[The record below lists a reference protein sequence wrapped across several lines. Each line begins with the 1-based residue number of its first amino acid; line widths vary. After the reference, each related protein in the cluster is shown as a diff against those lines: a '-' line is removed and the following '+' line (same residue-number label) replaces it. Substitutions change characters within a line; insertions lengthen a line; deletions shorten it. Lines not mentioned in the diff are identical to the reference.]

1 MSEKYNLINMEK
13 KNNLEKKASL
23 EKMSKSELIDL
34 LLEQFSNK
42 PMRPIPAPR
51 KSVKSMVQQ
60 YEVNVSSS
68 PTYFKD
74 DYKPIPAPRTQ
85 KSLDAY
91 IPSKPSQPIS
101 VPIDFKPIPKPRT
114 QKSLDAYIP
123 SKPIPIPRTQK
134 SLDAYIP
141 SKLSQSIPA
150 PDDSKLIPQKRT
162 IITQMQQALEGYT
175 KSFDIELRDNKDP
188 LVQLQESRKAIEYLF
203 DNQLKISK
211 GFKYVETLQVKFIKF
226 SNGQKTEKN
235 GFFNSKADLILNNT
249 NIQSSLQ
256 ISKQHILNIISQWV
270 SEGSGWTVESIE
282 SHHLNITNYSPLK
295 GSSYIELSP
304 EIKKSKG
311 LINIKNEDNE
321 CFRWCHIRHLNPQNK
336 NPQRITKT
344 DKNFIKQLDYSNI
357 EFPVTVKQIN
367 KIEKQNNIR
376 INLFGYE
383 EKQKFP
389 IYISQ
394 EKFQDHMELLLINK
408 DKKNHY
414 VLVKNFNKFM
424 FDQTKHN
431 CKKHFCM
438 YCLQCFSREDVL
450 AEHVKNC
457 LSINGKQAIKMPKKG
472 QHVNFRNYHKQ
483 IPAPFVIYADFE
495 AITEKVHGCLPNN
508 EKSYTEAYQKHID
521 CGYGYKLV
529 CHYNDEFSKPV
540 QVFRGENAVYN
551 FMEKMIEEVEWCKS
565 IIKKHFN
572 KPLVMTEENKLDFES
587 AKYCHI
593 CKNRYSEED
602 ICVRDHCHITGK
614 YRGSA
619 HQDCNLKLRL
629 SPTNIQIPVFFH
641 NLRGYDSHLIMQ
653 QIGEIAKKHVYKN
666 KKGEECQM
674 DINCIPNNMEKYMAF
689 MLGKHLLFLDSFQ
702 FMSSSLDNLTKNLPD
717 DAFIFTQQEFT
728 GEQYNL
734 MKQKGTYPYDYMDSF
749 QKFNDTQ
756 LPIKKD
762 FFSILY
768 NQHITHEQYNHAQ
781 TVWNTFDLKTMGDYH
796 DLYLKSDTLLLADIF
811 ENFRKTCLQYYK
823 LDPCHYFSSPGLSW
837 DAMLKMTKIKLELIT
852 DIDMFQFIEKG
863 LRGGTSYIANR
874 FSEANNKYMENFDE
888 NKPSKYIMYLDANNL
903 YGWAMSQYLPTGN
916 FKWLTKEQIK
926 KTNLANY
933 SEEHD
938 EGLLLEVDLDYPQ
951 ELHDL
956 HNDYPLAPEK
966 LKVNKNMLSDYCQ
979 KISEKFNISSGQ
991 VHKLITTLG
1000 KKEKYVLH
1008 YRNLQLYLSLGLK
1021 LKKVHR
1027 VLQFNQSPW
1036 LKKYIDFNTNKRTLS
1051 KNDFEKNFFK
1061 LMNNSVF
1068 GKTME
1073 NLRKRVDVRLVTNKE
1088 KLLKLSSK
1096 PSYVSSKIF
1105 NENLVAI
1112 HKIKETLLMNRPAFV
1127 GACILDLSKTFM
1139 YDFHY
1144 NYIKCKYGDKAK
1156 LLFTD
1161 TDSLTYEIETPDAYA
1176 DFFDNKDIFD
1186 NSDYNKKSPFY
1197 FDHNKKVIGKFKDE
1211 ASGIP
1216 VTEFVGLRSKMYS
1229 YTLDN
1234 KQSKRT
1240 AKGIK
1245 KNIIQNNLS
1254 HDNYKKV
1261 LLSEEQIHHSMKT
1274 IRSMKHQLAS
1284 YELNKI
1290 SLSCFDDKRYIH
1302 ENGITSF
1309 AYGHYKILKV

>member
-1 MSEKYNLINMEK
+1 METIQKMSEKSNIINMEK
-13 KNNLEKKASL
+13 SSLEKIGNEKNQKHLKRCRYYNNMETIQKMSEKSNIINMEKASL

-42 PMRPIPAPR
+42 QIRPIPAPR

-60 YEVNVSSS
+60 YEGNISSS
-68 PTYFKD
+68 PTYL
-74 DYKPIPAPRTQ
+74 KPIPAPRTQ

-91 IPSKPSQPIS
+91 IPSK
-101 VPIDFKPIPKPRT
+101 
-114 QKSLDAYIP
+114 
-123 SKPIPIPRTQK
+123 
-134 SLDAYIP
+134 
-141 SKLSQSIPA
+141 LSQSISA

-162 IITQMQQALEGYT
+162 IITKMQQALEGYT
-175 KSFDIELRDNKDP
+175 KSFNIDLRDNKDP
-188 LVQLQESRKAIEYLF
+188 LVQLQKSRKDIEYLF
-203 DNQLKISK
+203 NNQLKIFK
-211 GFKYVETLQVKFIKF
+211 GFKYVETLQVKFVKF

-249 NIQSSLQ
+249 DIQASLQ

-282 SHHLNITNYSPLK
+282 SHHLNIANYSPLK
-295 GSSYIELSP
+295 GSSYIDLPP
-304 EIKKSKG
+304 EIKNPKS

-336 NPQRITKT
+336 NPQRIKKI
-344 DKNFIKQLDYSNI
+344 DKNLIKQLDYSNI

-389 IYISQ
+389 LYISQ
-394 EKFQDHMELLLINK
+394 EKYHEHMELLLINK

-414 VLVKNFNKFM
+414 VLIKNFNKFM
-424 FDQTKHN
+424 FDQTKHK
-431 CKKHFCM
+431 CKKYFCM
-438 YCLQCFSREDVL
+438 YCLQCFSRKDVL
-450 AEHVKNC
+450 DEHVKNC
-457 LSINGKQAIKMPKKG
+457 ISINGKQAIKMPEKG

-529 CHYNDEFSKPV
+529 CHYDDEFSKPV
-540 QVFRGENAVYN
+540 QVFRGENAVHN
-551 FMEKMIEEVEWCKS
+551 FMEKMLEEVEWCKS
-565 IIKKHFN
+565 ITKKHFN
-572 KPLVMTEENKLDFES
+572 KPLVMTEENELDFKS
-587 AKYCHI
+587 TNHCHI
-593 CKNRYSEED
+593 CKNQYSEED
-602 ICVRDHCHITGK
+602 IRVRDHCHITGN

-629 SPTNIQIPVFFH
+629 SPNNIQIPVFFH
-641 NLRGYDSHLIMQ
+641 NLRGYDSHFIMQ
-653 QIGEIAKKHVYKN
+653 QIGEIAKKYVYKN
-666 KKGEECQM
+666 KKGEVCQM

-689 MLGKHLLFLDSFQ
+689 MLGKNLLFLDSFQ

-717 DAFIFTQQEFT
+717 DAFIFTQQEFS
-728 GEQYNL
+728 GEQLNL

-749 QKFNDTQ
+749 QKFNNTQ

-811 ENFRKTCLQYYK
+811 ENFRKTCLQYYE

-837 DAMLKMTKIKLELIT
+837 DAMLKMTKIKLELVT
-852 DIDMFQFIEKG
+852 DIDMYQFIEKG

-874 FSEANNKYMENFDE
+874 FSEANNKYMENYNE
-888 NKPSKYIMYLDANNL
+888 NLPSKYIMYLDANNL

-916 FKWLTKEQIK
+916 FKWLTKEQIN
-926 KTNLANY
+926 KTNLAKY
-933 SEEHD
+933 TAEHD
-938 EGLLLEVDLDYPQ
+938 EGLLLEVDLDYPK

-966 LKVNKNMLSDYCQ
+966 LKVNKNMLSEYCK
-979 KISEKFNISSGQ
+979 KIAGKFNISSGQ

-1036 LKKYIDFNTNKRTLS
+1036 LKKYIDFNTNKRTFS

-1088 KLLKLSSK
+1088 KFLKLSSK
-1096 PSYVSSKIF
+1096 PSYVSAKIF
-1105 NENLVAI
+1105 NENLVAV
-1112 HKIKETLLMNRPAFV
+1112 HKIKETLLMNRPSYV
-1127 GACILDLSKTFM
+1127 GACILDLSKAFM

-1176 DFFDNKDIFD
+1176 DFFDDKEIFD
-1186 NSDYNKKSPFY
+1186 NSDYNKKSRFY
-1197 FDHNKKVIGKFKDE
+1197 FGENKKVIGKFKDE
-1211 ASGIP
+1211 AAGIP

-1254 HDNYKKV
+1254 HGNYKKV

-1302 ENGITSF
+1302 KNGITSY
-1309 AYGHYKILKV
+1309 AYGHYKI

>member
-1 MSEKYNLINMEK
+1 M
-13 KNNLEKKASL
+13 EKKASL
-23 EKMSKSELIDL
+23 EKMSKTELIDL
-34 LLEQFSNK
+34 ILEQFSHK
-42 PMRPIPAPR
+42 PKRPIPTPR
-51 KSVKSMVQQ
+51 KSVKSIVQQ
-60 YEVNVSSS
+60 YEVNISS
-68 PTYFKD
+68 PPTHFKD
-74 DYKPIPAPRTQ
+74 DFKPIPAPRTQ

-91 IPSKPSQPIS
+91 IPSKPSQPI
-101 VPIDFKPIPKPRT
+101 
-114 QKSLDAYIP
+114 
-123 SKPIPIPRTQK
+123 
-134 SLDAYIP
+134 
-141 SKLSQSIPA
+141 PA
-150 PDDSKLIPQKRT
+150 PDVSKTIPEKRT
-162 IITQMQQALEGYT
+162 IITQIQQALHGFT

-203 DNQLKISK
+203 NNQLKKTK

-226 SNGQKTEKN
+226 SNDQKTEKN

-249 NIQSSLQ
+249 NIRSSLQ
-256 ISKQHILNIISQWV
+256 ISKQHILNTISQWV
-270 SEGSGWTVESIE
+270 SEGSGWTVQSIE
-282 SHHLNITNYSPLK
+282 SHHLNIANYSPLR
-295 GSSYIELSP
+295 GSSYIELPP
-304 EIKKSKG
+304 EINRSKG
-311 LINIKNEDNE
+311 LINIKNKDNE
-321 CFRWCHIRHLNPQNK
+321 CFRWCHIRHLNPQIK

-414 VLVKNFNKFM
+414 VLIKNFNKFM

-450 AEHVKNC
+450 TEHIKNC
-457 LSINGKQAIKMPKKG
+457 LSINGKQAIKMPEKG
-472 QHVNFRNYHKQ
+472 QHVSFRNYHKQ

-495 AITEKVHGCLPNN
+495 AIAEKVHGCQPNN

-529 CHYNDEFSKPV
+529 CHYNNEFSKPV

-565 IIKKHFN
+565 IIKTHFN
-572 KPLVMTEENKLDFES
+572 KPLVMTEKNKLDFES
-587 AKYCHI
+587 SIYCHI
-593 CKNRYSEED
+593 CKKRYSEKD
-602 ICVRDHCHITGK
+602 IRVRDHCHITGN

-629 SPTNIQIPVFFH
+629 SPSNIQIPVFFH
-641 NLRGYDSHLIMQ
+641 NLRGYDSHFIMQ
-653 QIGEIAKKHVYKN
+653 QIGEIAKKYVYKN

-702 FMSSSLDNLTKNLPD
+702 FMSSSLDNLTQNLPD

-728 GEQYNL
+728 NEQFNL

-749 QKFNDTQ
+749 QKFNDTH

-768 NQHITHEQYNHAQ
+768 NQHITHEQYDHAQ
-781 TVWNTFDLKTMGDYH
+781 TVWNTFNLKTMGDYH
-796 DLYLKSDTLLLADIF
+796 DLYLKSDTLLLADVF
-811 ENFRKTCLQYYK
+811 ENVRKTCLQYYK

-874 FSEANNKYMENFDE
+874 FSEANNKYMENFNE

-916 FKWLTKEQIK
+916 FRWLTKEQIS

-966 LKVNKNMLSDYCQ
+966 LKVNKNMLSKYCQ

-991 VHKLITTLG
+991 VHKLITSLN
-1000 KKEKYVLH
+1000 KKEKYILH

-1073 NLRKRVDVRLVTNKE
+1073 NLRKRVDVRLVTTKE
-1088 KLLKLSSK
+1088 KFLKLSSK

-1105 NENLVAI
+1105 NENLVAV

-1176 DFFDNKDIFD
+1176 DFLQNKDIFD

-1211 ASGIP
+1211 AAGIP

-1234 KQSKRT
+1234 KQTKRT

-1245 KNIIQNNLS
+1245 KNVIQKNLT

-1261 LLSEEQIHHSMKT
+1261 LLNNEQIHHSMKT
-1274 IRSMKHQLAS
+1274 IRSKNHQLGS
-1284 YELNKI
+1284 FELNKI

-1309 AYGHYKILKV
+1309 AYGHYKIN

>member
-1 MSEKYNLINMEK
+1 M
-13 KNNLEKKASL
+13 
-23 EKMSKSELIDL
+23 
-34 LLEQFSNK
+34 
-42 PMRPIPAPR
+42 P
-51 KSVKSMVQQ
+51 
-60 YEVNVSSS
+60 
-68 PTYFKD
+68 
-74 DYKPIPAPRTQ
+74 
-85 KSLDAY
+85 
-91 IPSKPSQPIS
+91 
-101 VPIDFKPIPKPRT
+101 
-114 QKSLDAYIP
+114 
-123 SKPIPIPRTQK
+123 
-134 SLDAYIP
+134 
-141 SKLSQSIPA
+141 
-150 PDDSKLIPQKRT
+150 
-162 IITQMQQALEGYT
+162 
-175 KSFDIELRDNKDP
+175 
-188 LVQLQESRKAIEYLF
+188 
-203 DNQLKISK
+203 
-211 GFKYVETLQVKFIKF
+211 
-226 SNGQKTEKN
+226 
-235 GFFNSKADLILNNT
+235 
-249 NIQSSLQ
+249 
-256 ISKQHILNIISQWV
+256 
-270 SEGSGWTVESIE
+270 
-282 SHHLNITNYSPLK
+282 
-295 GSSYIELSP
+295 P

-344 DKNFIKQLDYSNI
+344 DKNFTKQLDYSNI

-394 EKFQDHMELLLINK
+394 EKFKDHLELLLINK

-414 VLVKNFNKFM
+414 VLVKIFNKFM

-450 AEHVKNC
+450 TEHVKNC

-495 AITEKVHGCLPNN
+495 AVTEKVYGCLPNN

-572 KPLVMTEENKLDFES
+572 KPLVMTEENKLDFKS
-587 AKYCHI
+587 ANHCHI

-602 ICVRDHCHITGK
+602 IRVRDHCHITGN

-619 HQDCNLKLRL
+619 HQDCNLKLRI

-641 NLRGYDSHLIMQ
+641 NLRGYDSHFIMQ

-666 KKGEECQM
+666 KKGEKCQM

-702 FMSSSLDNLTKNLPD
+702 FMSSSLDNLAKNLPD
-717 DAFIFTQQEFT
+717 DAFIFTQQEFS
-728 GEQYNL
+728 GEQFNL

-768 NQHITHEQYNHAQ
+768 NQHITHEQYDHAQ
-781 TVWNTFDLKTMGDYH
+781 TVWNTFNLKTMGDYH

-863 LRGGTSYIANR
+863 LRGGVSYIANR

-916 FKWLTKEQIK
+916 FKWLTKEQIN

-956 HNDYPLAPEK
+956 HNDFPLAPEK
-966 LKVNKNMLSDYCQ
+966 LKVNKNMLSEYCQ
-979 KISEKFNISSGQ
+979 KIAKKFNISSGQ
-991 VHKLITTLG
+991 VHKLITMLG

-1073 NLRKRVDVRLVTNKE
+1073 NLRKRVDVRLATDKE

-1105 NENLVAI
+1105 NENLVAV

-1197 FDHNKKVIGKFKDE
+1197 FDYNKKVIGKFKDE
-1211 ASGIP
+1211 AAGIP

-1245 KNIIQNNLS
+1245 KNIIKNNLS

>member
-13 KNNLEKKASL
+13 KINTEKKASL

-34 LLEQFSNK
+34 ILEQFSHK

-74 DYKPIPAPRTQ
+74 DYKPIPA
-85 KSLDAY
+85 
-91 IPSKPSQPIS
+91 
-101 VPIDFKPIPKPRT
+101 
-114 QKSLDAYIP
+114 
-123 SKPIPIPRTQK
+123 PRTQK

-282 SHHLNITNYSPLK
+282 SHHLNIANYSPLK
-295 GSSYIELSP
+295 GSSYIELPP

-414 VLVKNFNKFM
+414 VLIKNFNKFM

-602 ICVRDHCHITGK
+602 ICVRDHCHITGN

-641 NLRGYDSHLIMQ
+641 NLRGYDSHFIMQ

-674 DINCIPNNMEKYMAF
+674 DINCIPNNMEKYMSF

-728 GEQYNL
+728 GEQFNL

-768 NQHITHEQYNHAQ
+768 NQHITHEQYDHAQ
-781 TVWNTFDLKTMGDYH
+781 TVWNTFNLKTMGDYH

-863 LRGGTSYIANR
+863 LRGGVSYIANR

-916 FKWLTKEQIK
+916 FKWLTKEQIN

-956 HNDYPLAPEK
+956 HNDFPLAPEK
-966 LKVNKNMLSDYCQ
+966 LKVNKNMLSEYCQ

-991 VHKLITTLG
+991 VHKLITMLG

-1051 KNDFEKNFFK
+1051 SNDFEKNFFK

-1073 NLRKRVDVRLVTNKE
+1073 NLRKRVDVRLVTDKE
-1088 KLLKLSSK
+1088 KLLKLASK

-1105 NENLVAI
+1105 NENLVAV
-1112 HKIKETLLMNRPAFV
+1112 HKIKETLTMNRPAFV

-1144 NYIKCKYGDKAK
+1144 NYIKYKYGDKAK

-1211 ASGIP
+1211 AAGIP

-1234 KQSKRT
+1234 KQTKRT

-1261 LLSEEQIHHSMKT
+1261 LLSGEQIHHSMKT
-1274 IRSMKHQLAS
+1274 IRSVNHQLSS

>member
-1 MSEKYNLINMEK
+1 MEK
-13 KNNLEKKASL
+13 KSNL

-34 LLEQFSNK
+34 ILEQFSHK
-42 PMRPIPAPR
+42 PMRPIPMPR
-51 KSVKSMVQQ
+51 KSVKSIVQQ
-60 YEVNVSSS
+60 YEDNVSSP
-68 PTYFKD
+68 PT
-74 DYKPIPAPRTQ
+74 DYKPIPTPRTQKSLDAYIPSKPSRPIPAPRTQ

-91 IPSKPSQPIS
+91 IPSKPSQPI
-101 VPIDFKPIPKPRT
+101 
-114 QKSLDAYIP
+114 
-123 SKPIPIPRTQK
+123 
-134 SLDAYIP
+134 
-141 SKLSQSIPA
+141 PA
-150 PDDSKLIPQKRT
+150 PPKKRT
-162 IITQMQQALEGYT
+162 IIAQIQQALQGFT

-203 DNQLKISK
+203 NNQLKMTK

-226 SNGQKTEKN
+226 SNDRKTEKN

-249 NIQSSLQ
+249 DIQSSLE
-256 ISKQHILNIISQWV
+256 ISKQHILNLISQWV
-270 SEGSGWTVESIE
+270 SEGSGWTVQSIE
-282 SHHLNITNYSPLK
+282 SHNINIANYSPLK
-295 GSSYIELSP
+295 GSSFIELPP
-304 EIKKSKG
+304 EINRSKG
-311 LINIKNEDNE
+311 LINIKNKDNE
-321 CFRWCHIRHLNPQNK
+321 CFRWCHIRHLNPQDK

-344 DKNFIKQLDYSNI
+344 DKNFIEQLDYSNI

-414 VLVKNFNKFM
+414 VLIKNFNKFM

-450 AEHVKNC
+450 AEHIKNC
-457 LSINGKQAIKMPKKG
+457 LSINGKQAIKMPEKG
-472 QHVNFRNYHKQ
+472 QHVSFRNYHKQ
-483 IPAPFVIYADFE
+483 IPVPFVIYADFE

-529 CHYNDEFSKPV
+529 CHYDDKFSKPV

-551 FMEKMIEEVEWCKS
+551 FMEKMIEEVEWCKT
-565 IIKKHFN
+565 IIKTHFN
-572 KPLVMTEENKLDFES
+572 KPLSMTEKNKLDFES
-587 AKYCHI
+587 SNNCHI
-593 CKNRYSEED
+593 CKKRYSEKD
-602 ICVRDHCHITGK
+602 IRVRDHCHITGN

-629 SPTNIQIPVFFH
+629 KPSNIQIPVFFH
-641 NLRGYDSHLIMQ
+641 NLRGYDSHFIMQ

-728 GEQYNL
+728 DEEFNL

-768 NQHITHEQYNHAQ
+768 NEHITHEQYNHAQ
-781 TVWNTFDLKTMGDYH
+781 TVWNTFKLKTMGDYH

-837 DAMLKMTKIKLELIT
+837 DAMLKMTKVKLELIT

-874 FSEANNKYMENFDE
+874 FSEANNKYMENFNE
-888 NKPSKYIMYLDANNL
+888 SKPSKYIMYLDANNL
-903 YGWAMSQYLPTGN
+903 YGWAMSQYLPTGQ
-916 FKWLTKEQIK
+916 FKWLTKDQLRK
-926 KTNLANY
+926 GDLADYQEN
-933 SEEHD
+933 SD
-938 EGLLLEVDLDYPQ
+938 EGVILEVDLDYPE

-966 LKVNKNMLSDYCQ
+966 LKVNKNMLSEYCQ

-991 VHKLITTLG
+991 VHKLITTLN
-1000 KKEKYVLH
+1000 KKEKYILH

-1051 KNDFEKNFFK
+1051 SNDFEKIFFK

-1073 NLRKRVDVRLVTNKE
+1073 NLRKRVDVRLVTDKE

-1105 NENLVAI
+1105 NENLVAV

-1144 NYIKCKYGDKAK
+1144 NYIKDKYGDKAK

-1176 DFFDNKDIFD
+1176 DFIQNKDIFD

-1211 ASGIP
+1211 AAGIP

-1234 KQSKRT
+1234 KQTKRT

-1261 LLSEEQIHHSMKT
+1261 LLNNEQIHHSMKT

-1309 AYGHYKILKV
+1309 AYGHYKIN

>member
-1 MSEKYNLINMEK
+1 
-13 KNNLEKKASL
+13 
-23 EKMSKSELIDL
+23 MSKTELIDFI
-34 LLEQFSNK
+34 LEQFPHK
-42 PMRPIPAPR
+42 PIRPIPTPR

-60 YEVNVSSS
+60 YEVNVNS
-68 PTYFKD
+68 PSTYFKD
-74 DYKPIPAPRTQ
+74 DSKPIPAPRTQ

-91 IPSKPSQPIS
+91 IPSKPP
-101 VPIDFKPIPKPRT
+101 
-114 QKSLDAYIP
+114 
-123 SKPIPIPRTQK
+123 
-134 SLDAYIP
+134 
-141 SKLSQSIPA
+141 QSIPA
-150 PDDSKLIPQKRT
+150 PDDSKLI
-162 IITQMQQALEGYT
+162 ITQIQQALEGYT

-203 DNQLKISK
+203 DNKLKISK

-282 SHHLNITNYSPLK
+282 SHHINIANYSPLK
-295 GSSYIELSP
+295 GSSYIELPP
-304 EIKKSKG
+304 EIKKSQG
-311 LINIKNEDNE
+311 LINIQNEDNE

-408 DKKNHY
+408 DEKNHY

-495 AITEKVHGCLPNN
+495 AIIEKVHGCLPNN
-508 EKSYTEAYQKHID
+508 EKSYTEAYQKHTD
-521 CGYGYKLV
+521 CGYGYKIV

-565 IIKKHFN
+565 IMKKHFN

-587 AKYCHI
+587 ANYCHI

-602 ICVRDHCHITGK
+602 IRVRDHCHITGN

-619 HQDCNLKLRL
+619 HQDCNLKLRI

-641 NLRGYDSHLIMQ
+641 NLRGYDSHFIMQ
-653 QIGEIAKKHVYKN
+653 QIGEIAKKHAYKN

-717 DAFIFTQQEFT
+717 DAFIFTQQEFI
-728 GEQYNL
+728 GEQFNL

-768 NQHITHEQYNHAQ
+768 NQHISDEQYNHAQ
-781 TVWNTFDLKTMGDYH
+781 NVWKTFNLKTMGDYH

-837 DAMLKMTKIKLELIT
+837 DAMLKMTKIKLELIS
-852 DIDMFQFIEKG
+852 DIDMYQFVEKG
-863 LRGGTSYIANR
+863 LRGGVSYIANR

-888 NKPSKYIMYLDANNL
+888 NQPSKYIMYLDANNL
-903 YGWAMSQYLPTGN
+903 YGWAMSQYLPTGQ
-916 FKWLTKEQIK
+916 FRWLTKEQIK

-938 EGLLLEVDLDYPQ
+938 EGLLLEVDLDYPK

-956 HNDYPLAPEK
+956 HNDFPLAPEK
-966 LKVNKNMLSDYCQ
+966 LKVNKNMLSEYCQ

-991 VHKLITTLG
+991 VHKLITMLG

-1073 NLRKRVDVRLVTNKE
+1073 NLRKRVDVRLVTTKE
-1088 KLLKLSSK
+1088 KLLKLTSK
-1096 PSYVSSKIF
+1096 PTYVSSKIF
-1105 NENLVAI
+1105 NENLVAV

-1144 NYIKCKYGDKAK
+1144 NYIKSKYGDKAK

-1161 TDSLTYEIETPDAYA
+1161 TDSLTYEIETPAA
-1176 DFFDNKDIFD
+1176 ILVR
-1186 NSDYNKKSPFY
+1186 SEKSRC
-1197 FDHNKKVIGKFKDE
+1197 
-1211 ASGIP
+1211 
-1216 VTEFVGLRSKMYS
+1216 L
-1229 YTLDN
+1229 
-1234 KQSKRT
+1234 
-1240 AKGIK
+1240 
-1245 KNIIQNNLS
+1245 
-1254 HDNYKKV
+1254 
-1261 LLSEEQIHHSMKT
+1261 
-1274 IRSMKHQLAS
+1274 
-1284 YELNKI
+1284 
-1290 SLSCFDDKRYIH
+1290 C
-1302 ENGITSF
+1302 
-1309 AYGHYKILKV
+1309 

>member
-1 MSEKYNLINMEK
+1 MSEKI
-13 KNNLEKKASL
+13 NLEKKASL
-23 EKMSKSELIDL
+23 EKMSKTELIDFI
-34 LLEQFSNK
+34 LEQFPHK
-42 PMRPIPAPR
+42 PIRPIPTPR
-51 KSVKSMVQQ
+51 KSVKSIVQQ
-60 YEVNVSSS
+60 YEVKIRS
-68 PTYFKD
+68 PPTHLE
-74 DYKPIPAPRTQ
+74 PIPAPRTQ

-91 IPSKPSQPIS
+91 IPSKPSQPI
-101 VPIDFKPIPKPRT
+101 P
-114 QKSLDAYIP
+114 A
-123 SKPIPIPRTQK
+123 PRTQK

-282 SHHLNITNYSPLK
+282 SHHLNIANYSPLK
-295 GSSYIELSP
+295 GSSYIALPP

-565 IIKKHFN
+565 IIKKHF
-572 KPLVMTEENKLDFES
+572 
-587 AKYCHI
+587 
-593 CKNRYSEED
+593 
-602 ICVRDHCHITGK
+602 
-614 YRGSA
+614 
-619 HQDCNLKLRL
+619 
-629 SPTNIQIPVFFH
+629 
-641 NLRGYDSHLIMQ
+641 
-653 QIGEIAKKHVYKN
+653 
-666 KKGEECQM
+666 
-674 DINCIPNNMEKYMAF
+674 
-689 MLGKHLLFLDSFQ
+689 
-702 FMSSSLDNLTKNLPD
+702 
-717 DAFIFTQQEFT
+717 
-728 GEQYNL
+728 
-734 MKQKGTYPYDYMDSF
+734 
-749 QKFNDTQ
+749 
-756 LPIKKD
+756 
-762 FFSILY
+762 
-768 NQHITHEQYNHAQ
+768 
-781 TVWNTFDLKTMGDYH
+781 
-796 DLYLKSDTLLLADIF
+796 
-811 ENFRKTCLQYYK
+811 
-823 LDPCHYFSSPGLSW
+823 
-837 DAMLKMTKIKLELIT
+837 
-852 DIDMFQFIEKG
+852 
-863 LRGGTSYIANR
+863 
-874 FSEANNKYMENFDE
+874 
-888 NKPSKYIMYLDANNL
+888 
-903 YGWAMSQYLPTGN
+903 
-916 FKWLTKEQIK
+916 K
-926 KTNLANY
+926 KTTC
-933 SEEHD
+933 
-938 EGLLLEVDLDYPQ
+938 
-951 ELHDL
+951 
-956 HNDYPLAPEK
+956 ND
-966 LKVNKNMLSDYCQ
+966 
-979 KISEKFNISSGQ
+979 
-991 VHKLITTLG
+991 
-1000 KKEKYVLH
+1000 
-1008 YRNLQLYLSLGLK
+1008 
-1021 LKKVHR
+1021 
-1027 VLQFNQSPW
+1027 
-1036 LKKYIDFNTNKRTLS
+1036 
-1051 KNDFEKNFFK
+1051 
-1061 LMNNSVF
+1061 
-1068 GKTME
+1068 
-1073 NLRKRVDVRLVTNKE
+1073 
-1088 KLLKLSSK
+1088 
-1096 PSYVSSKIF
+1096 
-1105 NENLVAI
+1105 
-1112 HKIKETLLMNRPAFV
+1112 
-1127 GACILDLSKTFM
+1127 
-1139 YDFHY
+1139 
-1144 NYIKCKYGDKAK
+1144 
-1156 LLFTD
+1156 
-1161 TDSLTYEIETPDAYA
+1161 
-1176 DFFDNKDIFD
+1176 
-1186 NSDYNKKSPFY
+1186 
-1197 FDHNKKVIGKFKDE
+1197 
-1211 ASGIP
+1211 
-1216 VTEFVGLRSKMYS
+1216 
-1229 YTLDN
+1229 
-1234 KQSKRT
+1234 
-1240 AKGIK
+1240 
-1245 KNIIQNNLS
+1245 
-1254 HDNYKKV
+1254 
-1261 LLSEEQIHHSMKT
+1261 
-1274 IRSMKHQLAS
+1274 
-1284 YELNKI
+1284 
-1290 SLSCFDDKRYIH
+1290 
-1302 ENGITSF
+1302 
-1309 AYGHYKILKV
+1309 

>member
-1 MSEKYNLINMEK
+1 
-13 KNNLEKKASL
+13 
-23 EKMSKSELIDL
+23 MSKSELIDL
-34 LLEQFSNK
+34 ILEQFSHK

-60 YEVNVSSS
+60 YEVNVSSP

-74 DYKPIPAPRTQ
+74 DYKPIPTPRTQ

-91 IPSKPSQPIS
+91 IPSKPIPKPRTQKSLDAYIPS
-101 VPIDFKPIPKPRT
+101 KPIPKPRT

-282 SHHLNITNYSPLK
+282 SHHLNIANYSPLK
-295 GSSYIELSP
+295 GSSYIELPP

-472 QHVNFRNYHKQ
+472 HVNFRNYHKQ

-702 FMSSSLDNLTKNLPD
+702 FMSSSLDDLTKNLPD

-728 GEQYNL
+728 GEQFNL

-768 NQHITHEQYNHAQ
+768 NQHITHEQYDHAQ

-966 LKVNKNMLSDYCQ
+966 LKVNKNMLSEYCQ
-979 KISEKFNISSGQ
+979 KIAGKFNISSGQ

-1088 KLLKLSSK
+1088 KLLKLSSQT
-1096 PSYVSSKIF
+1096 
-1105 NENLVAI
+1105 
-1112 HKIKETLLMNRPAFV
+1112 H
-1127 GACILDLSKTFM
+1127 
-1139 YDFHY
+1139 
-1144 NYIKCKYGDKAK
+1144 
-1156 LLFTD
+1156 
-1161 TDSLTYEIETPDAYA
+1161 
-1176 DFFDNKDIFD
+1176 
-1186 NSDYNKKSPFY
+1186 
-1197 FDHNKKVIGKFKDE
+1197 
-1211 ASGIP
+1211 
-1216 VTEFVGLRSKMYS
+1216 
-1229 YTLDN
+1229 
-1234 KQSKRT
+1234 
-1240 AKGIK
+1240 
-1245 KNIIQNNLS
+1245 
-1254 HDNYKKV
+1254 
-1261 LLSEEQIHHSMKT
+1261 
-1274 IRSMKHQLAS
+1274 
-1284 YELNKI
+1284 
-1290 SLSCFDDKRYIH
+1290 
-1302 ENGITSF
+1302 
-1309 AYGHYKILKV
+1309 

>member
-13 KNNLEKKASL
+13 KINTEKKASL

-34 LLEQFSNK
+34 ILEQFSHK
-42 PMRPIPAPR
+42 PMRPIPTPR

-60 YEVNVSSS
+60 YEVNVSSP

-91 IPSKPSQPIS
+91 IPSKPSQPILAS
-101 VPIDFKPIPKPRT
+101 
-114 QKSLDAYIP
+114 
-123 SKPIPIPRTQK
+123 
-134 SLDAYIP
+134 
-141 SKLSQSIPA
+141 
-150 PDDSKLIPQKRT
+150 DDSKPIPQKRT
-162 IITQMQQALEGYT
+162 IITQMQQALQGYT

-203 DNQLKISK
+203 NNQLKISK

-235 GFFNSKADLILNNT
+235 GFFNSKADLIINNT

-256 ISKQHILNIISQWV
+256 ISKQYILNIISQWV

-282 SHHLNITNYSPLK
+282 SHHLNIANYSPLK
-295 GSSYIELSP
+295 GSSYIELPP

-394 EKFQDHMELLLINK
+394 EKFQDHLELLLINK

-495 AITEKVHGCLPNN
+495 AITEKIHGCQKSKD
-508 EKSYTEAYQKHID
+508 KSYTEAYQKHTD

-540 QVFRGENAVYN
+540 QVFRGENAAFN
-551 FMEKMIEEVEWCKS
+551 FMEKMLEEVEWCKT
-565 IIKKHFN
+565 IIKTHFN
-572 KPLVMTEENKLDFES
+572 KPLVMSEKNQLDFNS
-587 AKYCHI
+587 SKKCYI
-593 CKNRYSEED
+593 CQKQYTDED
-602 ICVRDHCHITGK
+602 IRVRDHCHITGE

-629 SPTNIQIPVFFH
+629 SPSKIKIPVFFH
-641 NLRGYDSHLIMQ
+641 NLTGYDSHFIMQ
-653 QIGEIAKKHVYKN
+653 QIGEIAKKHSYKN
-666 KKGEECQM
+666 KRGEECEM

-689 MLGKHLLFLDSFQ
+689 MLGKNLIFLDSFK
-702 FMSSSLDNLTKNLPD
+702 FMSTGLDKLAENLPD
-717 DAFIFTQQEFT
+717 DAFIYTRKEFN
-728 GEQYNL
+728 EQFNL
-734 MKQKGTYPYDYMDSF
+734 MKQKGIYPYDYMDSF
-749 QKFNDTQ
+749 QKFDEVQ
-756 LPIKKD
+756 LPSKED
-762 FFSILY
+762 FFSILK
-768 NQHITHEQYNHAQ
+768 NEHITNEQYNHAQ
-781 TVWNTFDLKTMGDYH
+781 NIWNTFNLKTMGDYH

-837 DAMLKMTKIKLELIT
+837 DAMLKMTEVKLELIN
-852 DIDMFQFIEKG
+852 DIDMYQFIEKG
-863 LRGGTSYIANR
+863 MRGGISYIANR
-874 FSEANNKYMENFDE
+874 FSEANNKYMKNFNE
-888 NKPSKYIMYLDANNL
+888 TEPSKYIMHLDANNL
-903 YGWAMSQYLPTGN
+903 YGWAMSQCLPTGQ
-916 FKWLTKEQIK
+916 FKWLTQKQIE
-926 KTNLANY
+926 KTNLAY
-933 SEEHD
+933 FLEDGD
-938 EGLLLEVDLDYPQ
+938 EGLILEVDLKYPK

-966 LKVNKNMLSDYCQ
+966 LKVNKNILSDYCQ
-979 KISEKFNISSGQ
+979 KISKKFNISSGQ
-991 VHKLITTLG
+991 VNKLITTLG

-1008 YRNLQLYLSLGLK
+1008 YRNLQLYLNLGLK
-1021 LKKVHR
+1021 IKKVHR
-1027 VLQFNQSPW
+1027 VLQFNQSKW
-1036 LKKYIDFNTNKRTLS
+1036 LKKYIDFNTKKRASS
-1051 KNDFEKNFFK
+1051 KTEFEKDFFK

-1073 NLRKRVDVRLVTNKE
+1073 NLRKRVDVRLVTDKE

-1105 NENLVAI
+1105 NENLVAV

-1161 TDSLTYEIETPDAYA
+1161 TDSLTYEIETADPYI
-1176 DFFDNKDIFD
+1176 DFFQDKDKFD
-1186 NSDYNKKSPFY
+1186 NSNYNKNSPYY
-1197 FDHNKKVIGKFKDE
+1197 FDENKKVIGKFKDE
-1211 ASGIP
+1211 AAGIP

-1229 YTLDN
+1229 LSYDN
-1234 KQSKRT
+1234 NESKRT

-1245 KNIIQNNLS
+1245 KDVIKNNLS

-1284 YELNKI
+1284 YKLNKI